1 MRGRTGAPGTH
12 AVFAAA
18 AAVVMILAAPR
29 APSGLAAPGQTVL
42 TIRVSTR
49 AAATVLHL
57 QAGFATVLRADRRID
72 TVAIG
77 DPRLVTATAVRRG
90 VDVYDLVLQPQ
101 VETGS
106 TNMIVWLGDLAT
118 VWRLELG
125 PGPRTADVV
134 YVVTSTEAAGP
145 RSSSPSPVASP
156 PAPSA
161 APPQVIPV
169 PSRTGDRGGCATPGS
184 AVPPPPS
191 APADHDE
198 RLPVG
203 PAAPVPAS
211 SCDAAGTSQLE
222 ARQTLGG
229 VTGLFQALRVP
240 RGAVVRYRITNGSET
255 DLVIRPG
262 GILVRMNGRLVSY
275 GMVRDSVDQR
285 RPEVLP
291 RGGTETGVI
300 EAPDPLPREVRLILS
315 LFPVAPD
322 GAASPRALPLVFQI
336 MFTGVDRLPLS
347 AAF

>member
-1 MRGRTGAPGTH
+1 VRSRTAAPGTH

-18 AAVVMILAAPR
+18 TAVAMILAAPH
-29 APSGLAAPGQTVL
+29 APAGLAAPGQTVL

-49 AAATVLHL
+49 ATATVLHL
-57 QAGFATVLRADRRID
+57 QAGFAMVLRADRRID

-145 RSSSPSPVASP
+145 RSSPPSVVASP

-161 APPQVIPV
+161 APPQVIPL
-169 PSRTGDRGGCATPGS
+169 PSRTGDRDGCATPGS
-184 AVPPPPS
+184 AVPPPS

-198 RLPVG
+198 RLPVS

-222 ARQTLGG
+222 ARQTLGD
-229 VTGLFQALRVP
+229 VTGIFQALRVA

-285 RPEVLP
+285 RPEILP

-300 EAPDPLPREVRLILS
+300 EAPGPLSREVRLTLS

-322 GAASPRALPLVFQI
+322 GAASPRALPLVFQV